1 MAKNN
6 IYKPLRRKHGEGT
19 GKFATFGL
27 KQEVADEFRLLVQA
41 YSEVYGQKI
50 RLTCKVP
57 GLSYP
62 MIL

>member
-41 YSEVYGQKI
+41 YSEVYGLI
-50 RLTCKVP
+50 GNSPWEIC
-57 GLSYP
+57 
-62 MIL
+62 